1 MAKIYALYRTPTDP
15 KSFDRYYSERHMPL
29 AKTMPGLRSYEI
41 PRGTITA
48 LGDPTPYYLIATL
61 TFDSRAAIDAALA
74 SPQGQATAGDL
85 ANFATGGVDLLIAET
100 APA

>member
-41 PRGTITA
+41 TRGTITA
-48 LGDPTPYYLIATL
+48 LGDPTPIT
-61 TFDSRAAIDAALA
+61 
-74 SPQGQATAGDL
+74 
-85 ANFATGGVDLLIAET
+85 
-100 APA
+100 